1 MSTNYD
7 PKVFSALQYH
17 THLKAFADGTDSPRA
32 FLERCLETIA
42 EREPVVRAWVVI
54 NEDGA
59 RKQADDST
67 KRWREGRPL
76 SRIDGMPIG
85 IKDLLETVDMPTQ
98 MGCKAYEGNFPKR
111 DNAAVWALRQ
121 AGAVILG
128 KTVTT
133 ELGGAEP
140 GPTTNPFNPSHT
152 PGGSSSGSAA
162 AVAARMV
169 PVAIGTQVGGSIVRP
184 ASFCGNYALKPSQG
198 AINRGERQAT
208 SMSSHGPHAGSLEDM
223 WTVAIEIARRAG
235 GDPGHIALAGP
246 NTLPPAQKPVTLAVM
261 KGDGWKSMD
270 DEAIAV
276 FEQVL
281 AQIESQAVTV
291 LREESDGDLAR
302 FERALTGLTK
312 LNIELTA
319 WENHW
324 NLRGVLAMHPDGVSK
339 RGKRTMDIAKR
350 VGAQGYHE
358 MLREREAIR
367 NDFAALA
374 RRVDAVIAP
383 SSPGPAP
390 VWQGDKP
397 GEAPVA
403 IPTGNPDFNTPG
415 SLLGAPVVTS
425 PLAAVH
431 GLPMGI
437 QIMGQLGT
445 DARMTAIAHW
455 LREAVEPVSS

>member
-1 MSTNYD
+1 MSMNYD
-7 PKVFSALQYH
+7 PRVFAALEYH
-17 THLKAFADGTDSPRA
+17 THRKAFADGDDSPRA

-42 EREPVVRAWVVI
+42 EREPVVRAWVAM
-54 NEDGA
+54 NEEGA
-59 RKQADDST
+59 RKQAGDSSR
-67 KRWREGRPL
+67 RWRDGRPL
-76 SRIDGMPIG
+76 SQIDGMPIG
-85 IKDLLETVDMPTQ
+85 IKDLLETADMPTQ

-152 PGGSSSGSAA
+152 PGGSSSGPAA
-162 AVAARMV
+162 AVAARVV
-169 PVAIGTQVGGSIVRP
+169 PVAIGTQVGGSMIRP

-198 AINRGERQAT
+198 AINRGERQVT

-223 WTVAIEIARRAG
+223 WAVVIEIARRAG

-246 NTLPPAQKPVTLAVM
+246 GNLPPAQKPVTLAVM

-270 DEAIAV
+270 GEAVAA
-276 FEQVL
+276 FEQVI
-281 AQIESQAVTV
+281 AQVERHGVAV
-291 LREESDGDLAR
+291 LRDDSDGDLAR

-324 NLRGVLAMHPDGVSK
+324 NLRGTLAMHPDGVSQ
-339 RGKRTMDIAKR
+339 RGKRTLEIAER
-350 VGAQGYHE
+350 VGAHGYHE
-358 MLREREAIR
+358 MLRERAAIR
-367 NDFAALA
+367 NVFAALA
-374 RRVDAVIAP
+374 HRVDAVIAP

-390 VWQGDKP
+390 LWQADKP
-397 GEAPVA
+397 GEPSVA
-403 IPTGNPDFNTPG
+403 IPTGNLDFNTPS
-415 SLLGAPVVTS
+415 SL

-437 QIMGQLGT
+437 QVMGQPGT
-445 DARMTAIAHW
+445 DARMAAIAHW
-455 LREAVEPVSS
+455 LRVTVDPVLY